1 MLRAV
6 SQMADAEIAELL
18 LDRDSDDENLIRLA
32 RPSPLEQLIANL
44 RVRRGEREC
53 SRFSGNQ
60 PGKRRR
66 APL

>member
-6 SQMADAEIAELL
+6 SQMVDAEIAELL
-18 LDRDSDDENLIRLA
+18 LDRNAGDESLIRLPK
-32 RPSPLEQLIANL
+32 PSPLEQLIANL
-44 RVRRGEREC
+44 RARRGERQC